1 MPTTRRG
8 MTKQGPQAHDFS
20 RGSRAFPLPGGVAAR
35 MAVSPSCDDVSVGDR
50 STNTTVY
57 SAKYHIIWCPTYRRR
72 VLAGLVEVRLKEIIA
87 EVGAEAGGEV
97 IEVEVMP
104 DHVHLLVEVPPV
116 IALPKLVQ
124 KLKGRSSR
132 MLRAEFVPRRRL
144 PSLWSPSWFV
154 STVGGA
160 PLEVVRR
167 YVENQKR
174 VA

>member
-1 MPTTRRG
+1 M
-8 MTKQGPQAHDFS
+8 
-20 RGSRAFPLPGGVAAR
+20 V
-35 MAVSPSCDDVSVGDR
+35 VSPSCDDVSVGYR
-50 STNTTVY
+50 STYKTVY
-57 SAKYHIIWCPTYRRR
+57 SAKYHIIWCPKYRRR
-72 VLAGLVEVRLKEIIA
+72 VLAGLVEARLKEIIF
-87 EVGAEAGGEV
+87 EVVDEAGGEV

-116 IALPKLVQ
+116 VALSRLVQ

-132 MLRAEFVPRRRL
+132 LLRAEFPPLRRL
-144 PSLWSPSWFV
+144 PGLWSPSWFI